1 MTGYVGMVAFVKKNK
16 YFSKIIDWI
25 NNPRWNNL
33 GFCAD
38 KKSIYIL
45 LIKGIITRQGLV
57 GGFL

>member
-1 MTGYVGMVAFVKKNK
+1 MVAFVKKNK